1 MLGGGE
7 EKWRGG
13 DEKKGRGERWK
24 GTTFVPWCGS
34 RKKGKLR

>member
-1 MLGGGE
+1 VAERRNGE
-7 EKWRGG
+7 EEMK
-13 DEKKGRGERWK
+13 KKGRGERWK